1 MAAEAVVGMEEDVE
15 DTEAVVEDMEVAAAE
30 AAVMEEDKEA
40 MAVAVMEEGKEGMVE
55 VDMAVA
61 NKEVDI
67 IKSI

>member
-40 MAVAVMEEGKEGMVE
+40 MAVEAMVVLEAMVE